1 MNAPMTR
8 TAPKLI
14 DTFNGIKV
22 FDARNTISMEGMK
35 PGDMYIAQVLLDGE
49 LYAMRINGNGRL
61 VGIASDLSALQ
72 AFDEVVSR
80 IESTKATCAMVSR
93 GF

>member
-1 MNAPMTR
+1 MNAPMTC
-8 TAPKLI
+8 TAPQLLG
-14 DTFNGIKV
+14 TFNGIKV
-22 FDARNTISMEGMK
+22 FDARSTISQQGMK
-35 PGDMYIAQVLLDGE
+35 PGDMYISQVLLTDE